1 MRLPAIALLAVA
13 TLVAGCAAPGPVT
26 GGAVPSQVPPHIAA
40 NLLQLGRV
48 VAPPATAA
56 LYAPLQQRE
65 PYAGVQVA
73 RSQRYGADP
82 RHLLDLFTPASGGS
96 AARPVLVFVHGGAF
110 VAGDRRTGDSPFY
123 DNIMLWAVRNGMVGV
138 NMTYRLAPQNPWP
151 AAQQDIGAA
160 LAWVRQNIAAR
171 GGDPRRIF
179 LMGHSAGA
187 AHVAQYLGH
196 PQFHTAPGGGV
207 AGGILVSGL
216 FDPSTAQANPPL
228 QAYFG
233 RDAGVYAQ
241 RSAVPGLVASTVPL
255 LMAYAEL
262 DPEDFHRQSES
273 THAALCARAQCPPLL
288 KLMGHSHMSE
298 VYAINTADT
307 SLTHPLR
314 DFVLGRR

>member
-1 MRLPAIALLAVA
+1 MRALSALLALLLA
-13 TLVAGCAAPGPVT
+13 ACAAPSHIS
-26 GGAVPSQVPPHIAA
+26 GGAVPSQVPAHISA
-40 NLLQLGRV
+40 NLHQLGRV
-48 VAPPATAA
+48 VAPPQTAA

-73 RSQRYGADP
+73 RGERYAGDA
-82 RHLLDLFTPASGGS
+82 RHLLDVFTATAGGS

-123 DNIMLWAVRNGMVGV
+123 DNIMLWAVKNGMVGV
-138 NMTYRLAPQNPWP
+138 NMTYRLAPQHPWP

-160 LAWVRQNIAAR
+160 LGWVRQNIAAR
-171 GGDPRRIF
+171 GGDPQRIF

-187 AHVAQYLGH
+187 AHVAQYLAH
-196 PQFHTAPGGGV
+196 PQFHATPGSGV
-207 AGGILVSGL
+207 VGAILVSAL
-216 FDPSTAQANPPL
+216 FDPASAEQSPSL

-233 RDAGVYAQ
+233 SDASLYRQ

-255 LMAYAEL
+255 LLAYAEL
-262 DPEDFHRQSES
+262 DPEYFHRQSEL
-273 THAALCARAQCPPLL
+273 THAALCRRGHCPPLL

-314 DFVLGRR
+314 DFVRGRR